1 MLWHNELAM
10 IAHKLI
16 PGEKHFRWRAGEITR
31 LEGFTDAVF
40 AFAVTLLVV
49 SLEVPKTFAEL
60 VVAMKGFAA
69 FATCFAILIWSWY
82 HHYIYSRRYGLQT
95 AYTIFLNS
103 VFLFVV
109 LFYVYPLKF
118 VFSIFIGALS
128 GGLLAPP
135 HMEEMIQMSQ
145 VPTLMIIYSLG
156 FAAVFGVFALLYRY
170 AYSKRKE
177 LDLNDYEA
185 LVTRHATIGHVGT
198 AILGLAIGATAL
210 LLPARYAGLSGYLYC
225 LIGVYHTIIG
235 AKFGNRETR
244 MLQVMQAEAGTA
256 SPANQ

>member
-49 SLEVPKTFAEL
+49 SLEVPKTFSEL

-69 FATCFAILIWSWY
+69 FATCFTILVWAWY

-95 AYTIFLNS
+95 GYTIFLNS
-103 VFLFVV
+103 ALLFVV

-118 VFSIFIGALS
+118 LFSLFIGSLS

-135 HMEEMIQMSQ
+135 HAEEMIQMHQ
-145 VPTLMIIYSLG
+145 VPALMVIYSLG
-156 FAAVFGVFALLYRY
+156 FTAVFGVFALLYRY

-177 LDLNDYEA
+177 LDLNDYESV
-185 LVTRHATIGHVGT
+185 LTRHAIVGHTGT
-198 AILGLAIGATAL
+198 AVLGLTIGATAL
-210 LLPARYAGLSGYLYC
+210 LLPAQYAGLSGYLYC
-225 LIGVYHTIIG
+225 LLGVYHTIIG
-235 AKFGNRETR
+235 RVFGKMETR
-244 MLQVMQAEAGTA
+244 ALARMQTETDTA
-256 SPANQ
+256 STTRG